1 MEEKDKVKVKMK
13 KNKYKDKVEDENSL
27 EEGIP
32 EVPSM
37 QELLG
42 TRLQGRVGMWLIIYC
57 VNFLQLL

>member
-37 QELLG
+37 QELLSM
-42 TRLQGRVGMWLIIYC
+42 RLHG
-57 VNFLQLL
+57 

>member
-1 MEEKDKVKVKMK
+1 MEEKEKVKVKMK
-13 KNKYKDKVEDENSL
+13 KDKSIDENSL

-42 TRLQGRVGMWLIIYC
+42 MLQGWDNR
-57 VNFLQLL
+57 